1 MIPAAM
7 RDRGRSAFGVVRCVL
22 AALLFTGC
30 IGAYRVAPVA
40 PGAVG
45 SPGPLVEDPEAGLVS
60 VAPGFRLADYP
71 VILIDLF
78 KVSDSEIND
87 SEDRHLAG
95 LVPSLFQSEVIARL
109 RAAGLFDR
117 VVNIADGGTAPP
129 NVRAARLEGVITRL
143 GAGNRALR
151 YMVGFG
157 AGASKAQLET
167 RLVDSE
173 TGRVLI
179 ATADRREASFGLFGG
194 DSEDHLREA
203 FSDMARDY
211 ARMLARLSPPGG
223 AAAITNPAGG
233 ARAPVDNTP
242 LGGRWRQ
249 PGRDGTLDI
258 TYRGGTLQW
267 DYERTGGHYG
277 TERASGTG
285 SVSGG
290 EISLVGQVVAGS
302 GMAVGRSFHL
312 TLRREGT
319 RLVGTLVGA
328 NNTPRAV
335 VFERGR

>member
-1 MIPAAM
+1 MMPGSM
-7 RDRGRSAFGVVRCVL
+7 RDGYRPAFWVVGGAL
-22 AALLFTGC
+22 AVLLFTGC

-40 PGAVG
+40 PDAVG
-45 SPGPLVEDPEAGLVS
+45 SPGPLIEDPDAGLVS

-87 SEDRHLAG
+87 GEDRHLAG
-95 LVPSLFQSEVIARL
+95 LMPSLFQSEVIARL

-117 VVNIADGGTAPP
+117 VVNITDGGTPPP
-129 NVRAARLEGVITRL
+129 NARAARLEGAITRL

-179 ATADRREASFGLFGG
+179 TTVDRREASFGLFGG
-194 DSEDHLREA
+194 DSEEHLREA

-211 ARMLARLSPPGG
+211 ARMLSRLRPVAG
-223 AAAITNPAGG
+223 AAAITNPAGPG
-233 ARAPVDNTP
+233 GGVDSTS
-242 LGGRWRQ
+242 LGGRWKQ

-258 TYRGGTLQW
+258 TYRGGALEW
-267 DYERTGGHYG
+267 DYVRANSPYG

-285 SVSGG
+285 SVTGS
-290 EISLVGQVVAGS
+290 EISLVGRIVAGYGQS
-302 GMAVGRSFHL
+302 VGRSFNL
-312 TLRREGT
+312 ALRREGA
-319 RLVGTLVGA
+319 RLVGTAFGA
-328 NNTPRAV
+328 YNLPRNV
-335 VFERGR
+335 IFERGR

>member
-1 MIPAAM
+1 MPAAM
-7 RDRGRSAFGVVRCVL
+7 RDRGRSAFGVLRCAL
-22 AALLFTGC
+22 AALLFAGC

-40 PGAVG
+40 PGAVD
-45 SPGPLVEDPEAGLVS
+45 SPGPLSEDPEAGLVS

-78 KVSDSEIND
+78 KVSDSVND

-95 LVPSLFQSEVIARL
+95 LMPSLFQSEVIARL

-117 VVNIADGGTAPP
+117 VVNIADGGIAPP
-129 NVRAARLEGVITRL
+129 NVRAARLEGAITRL

-179 ATADRREASFGLFGG
+179 ATADRREASFGPFGG
-194 DSEDHLREA
+194 DSEEHLREA

-211 ARMLARLSPPGG
+211 ARLLSRLRPAVG

-233 ARAPVDNTP
+233 GRTVLDNTP

-258 TYRGGTLQW
+258 TYRGGALAW
-267 DYERTGGHYG
+267 DYVRTNGPYG

-285 SVSGG
+285 SVSGD
-290 EISLVGQVVAGS
+290 EISLVGQVVAGYGQS
-302 GMAVGRSFHL
+302 VGRAFNL
-312 TLRREGT
+312 LLRREGD
-319 RLVGTLVGA
+319 RLVGTFTGA
-328 NNTPRAV
+328 SNTPRTV